1 MFKVPMM
8 DRWVVVVTGSTLVD
22 ELQRFPD
29 DQASFHEAAMDV
41 STFEIISGGRQ

>member
-41 STFEIISGGRQ
+41 STLQGTFEV